1 MKKIFSFIMLLT
13 LFCGVGWAAETTYSM
28 TPNQQTTGSNSTA
41 YVTSLTEFTYNQ
53 VSWKMNQWNPKTL
66 QIKTNQS
73 SATSEFR
80 FYNTSAFSGRITKVV
95 ITFKTLAVSDANKLM
110 FLGGTSEVTATTGGT
125 AGTWDETNLTLT
137 WEPDANTD
145 YTYFAFYQDGKAAS
159 GTNFLAEEDAI
170 VVTYEGGS
178 EPPTPTY
185 QTIPYTESLVSSQ
198 GQFTIEDVSLGGL
211 TAVWK
216 TSQYGM
222 TANGYNCTG
231 DIESWFISPLID
243 GTTVSAINL
252 NFDESLNFFANDE
265 AAASE
270 ATLWVREGADG
281 EWVNV
286 TIPTHTVD
294 ATNGWHNAGDIDLS
308 AYAGKVFQIAFK
320 FTATTTNPG
329 RWELKNL
336 AITEGV
342 EPPAE
347 VATVAEFNALD
358 QGKEFVFTGTGL
370 IATVQKGKYLYAQD
384 ETGGMLI
391 YGTITPEYALG
402 DIIPAGFSA
411 KKGAYNGAPQAG
423 DPADF
428 EDAVDSGTI
437 TAKEFAAADFAAA
450 TFAELSNFG
459 IYGVVRGVTVSG
471 NSITLADGETTVA
484 TYNTFAD
491 VPESTSGNTYDVYG
505 IMGWHN
511 GLQFLPT
518 EYVQMATTAHA
529 APTITV
535 NPDQETYFVGDE
547 VTVKFTSEETDVNI
561 GYDIEDTE
569 TFPAAYRPL
578 GNGDSITVTLNEPGV
593 VNVRAFAYGYNEGD
607 VLGNSEVV
615 TKTLTFVAKPE
626 LGDQYELVTSA
637 DQIAADKE
645 YVLAYSDETVTVA
658 MGAADTYGSNN
669 VRVSV
674 EAGSSEFTLEDGVI
688 TLMST
693 TTVTPFT
700 LETSETEGF
709 YNIKID
715 DDQYIYWT
723 SGNTAATGSTLGDVT
738 VALDSVGNALIKYN
752 VTEDRYLQYNASS
765 PRFCFY
771 KGTQKYPQLYVKKA
785 ATPAYKIG
793 DVNGDGEVDVRDIT
807 ALIDVIMN
815 SITDNP
821 RADVSEDGEIDVR
834 DITALI
840 DIIMNS

>member
-1 MKKIFSFIMLLT
+1 MKKIFSFMLFFLAMSA
-13 LFCGVGWAAETTYSM
+13 VQAETVTDVLDNAFTGVSGSSYTDWTNTGTSGAVYAGQSAGG
-28 TPNQQTTGSNSTA
+28 NSSIQLRSNNSNSGIVTTTSGGKVQKIVVTWNSSTANGRTLDIYGDSTA
-41 YVTSLTEFTYNQ
+41 YSAATELYGT
-53 VSWKMNQWNPKTL
+53 PK
-66 QIKTNQS
+66 
-73 SATSEFR
+73 
-80 FYNTSAFSGRITKVV
+80 GTK
-95 ITFKTLAVSDANKLM
+95 
-110 FLGGTSEVTATTGGT
+110 LGSIVCGTSTELTVTGDYEYIGLRSVSGAMYLDKIEI
-125 AGTWDETNLTLT
+125 TW
-137 WEPDANTD
+137 
-145 YTYFAFYQDGKAAS
+145 G
-159 GTNFLAEEDAI
+159 
-170 VVTYEGGS
+170 EGGS

-216 TSQYGM
+216 TSSYGM
-222 TANGYNCTG
+222 TANGNNCT
-231 DIESWFISPLID
+231 DNVESWFISPLID
-243 GTTVSAINL
+243 GTTVSAVNL
-252 NFDESLNFFANDE
+252 TFDENLRYFKNDS
-265 AAASE
+265 AAVLE

-281 EWVNV
+281 AWTQVNLPADIHKEMGNNTFV
-286 TIPTHTVD
+286 SV
-294 ATNGWHNAGDIDLS
+294 GDIDLS
-308 AYAGKVFQIAFK
+308 AYAGKVFQLGFK
-320 FTATTTNPG
+320 YVANAKPG
-329 RWELKNL
+329 RWEIKNL

-342 EPPAE
+342 VPDPEI
-347 VATVAEFNALD
+347 ATVAQFNALD
-358 QGKEFVFTGTGL
+358 QGTTFVFTGQNL
-370 IATVQKGKYLYAQD
+370 VATAQKGNYLYAQD

-391 YGTITPEYALG
+391 FGTITPSYSLG
-402 DIIPAGFSA
+402 DVIPAGFTA
-411 KKGAYNGAPQAG
+411 TKGEYSGAAQAATPQNM
-423 DPADF
+423 
-428 EDAVDSGTI
+428 EDAVDSQTV

-658 MGAADTYGSNN
+658 MGAAATYGSNN

-723 SGNTAATGSTLGDVT
+723 SGNTAATGTTLGDVT

-752 VTEDRYLQYNASS
+752 VTEDRYLQYNASN

>member
-1 MKKIFSFIMLLT
+1 MKKIFSFLL
-13 LFCGVGWAAETTYSM
+13 LAMAFVSAWAADVTINAGPLTNGVFTQDPYTLTFAKNNGSTEPTYNSNGGDFRLYAKG
-28 TPNQQTTGSNSTA
+28 TLTIATTGDNMTKIVFNLSTQGLKRLA
-41 YVTSLTEFTYNQ
+41 PITASVGTIATQASGDVTVTWTGDANEVTFTVGDNADYG
-53 VSWKMNQWNPKTL
+53 SDG
-66 QIKTNQS
+66 S
-73 SATSEFR
+73 SKAGQLDFTS
-80 FYNTSAFSGRITKVV
+80 VV
-95 ITFKTLAVSDANKLM
+95 ITA
-110 FLGGTSEVTATTGGT
+110 
-125 AGTWDETNLTLT
+125 
-137 WEPDANTD
+137 
-145 YTYFAFYQDGKAAS
+145 
-159 GTNFLAEEDAI
+159 
-170 VVTYEGGS
+170 EGGS

-185 QTIPYTESLVSSQ
+185 QTIPYTETLVSSQ

-216 TSQYGM
+216 TSSYGM
-222 TANGYNCTG
+222 TANGNNCT
-231 DIESWFISPLID
+231 DNVESWFISPLID
-243 GTTVSAINL
+243 GTTVSAVNL
-252 NFDESLNFFANDE
+252 TFDENLRYFKNDS
-265 AAASE
+265 AAVLE

-281 EWVNV
+281 AWTQVNLPADIHKEMGNNTFV
-286 TIPTHTVD
+286 SV
-294 ATNGWHNAGDIDLS
+294 GDIDLS
-308 AYAGKVFQIAFK
+308 AYAGKVFQLGFK
-320 FTATTTNPG
+320 YVANAKPG
-329 RWELKNL
+329 RWEIKNL

-342 EPPAE
+342 VPDPEI
-347 VATVAEFNALD
+347 ATVAQFNALD
-358 QGKEFVFTGTGL
+358 QGTTFVFTGQNL
-370 IATVQKGKYLYAQD
+370 VATAQKGNYLYAQD

-391 YGTITPEYALG
+391 FGTITPSYSLG
-402 DIIPAGFSA
+402 DVIPAGFTA
-411 KKGAYNGAPQAG
+411 TKGEYSGAAQAATPQNM
-423 DPADF
+423 
-428 EDAVDSGTI
+428 EDAVDSQTV
-437 TAKEFAAADFAAA
+437 TAKEFVAADFAAA

-459 IYGVVRGVTVSG
+459 IYGVVRGVTVNG
-471 NSITLADGETTVA
+471 NTITLADGTTVVN

-561 GYDIEDTE
+561 GYDITDAE
-569 TFPAAYRPL
+569 TFPENYCVPVS
-578 GNGDSITVTLNEPGV
+578 NGDSITVTLNEPGV

-658 MGAADTYGSNN
+658 MGAAATYGSNN

-723 SGNTAATGSTLGDVT
+723 SGNTAATGTTLGDVT

-752 VTEDRYLQYNASS
+752 VTEDRYLQYNANS

-771 KGTQKYPQLYVKKA
+771 KGTQKYPQLYVKVA
-785 ATPAYKIG
+785 ATPDVKLG
-793 DVNGDGEVDVRDIT
+793 DVNGDGDVNVNDVTVLINYILGKNPTPFVEANANVNGDEGINVNDVT
-807 ALIDVIMN
+807 ALINMILN
-815 SITDNP
+815 
-821 RADVSEDGEIDVR
+821 
-834 DITALI
+834 
-840 DIIMNS
+840 

>member
-1 MKKIFSFIMLLT
+1 MKKIFSFMLFFLAMSA
-13 LFCGVGWAAETTYSM
+13 VQAETVTDVLDNAFTGVSGSSYTDWTNTGTSGAVYAGQSAGG
-28 TPNQQTTGSNSTA
+28 NSSIQLRSNNSNSGIVTTTSGGKVQKIVVTWNSSTANGRTLDIYGDSTA
-41 YVTSLTEFTYNQ
+41 YSAATELYGT
-53 VSWKMNQWNPKTL
+53 PK
-66 QIKTNQS
+66 
-73 SATSEFR
+73 
-80 FYNTSAFSGRITKVV
+80 GTK
-95 ITFKTLAVSDANKLM
+95 
-110 FLGGTSEVTATTGGT
+110 LGSIVCGTSTELTVTGDYEYIGLRSVSGAMYLDKIEI
-125 AGTWDETNLTLT
+125 TW
-137 WEPDANTD
+137 
-145 YTYFAFYQDGKAAS
+145 G
-159 GTNFLAEEDAI
+159 
-170 VVTYEGGS
+170 EGGS

-216 TSQYGM
+216 TSSYGM
-222 TANGYNCTG
+222 TANGNNCT
-231 DIESWFISPLID
+231 DNVESWFISPLID
-243 GTTVSAINL
+243 GTTVSAVNL
-252 NFDESLNFFANDE
+252 TFDENLRYFKNDS
-265 AAASE
+265 AAVLE

-281 EWVNV
+281 AWTQVNLPADIHKEMGNNTFV
-286 TIPTHTVD
+286 SV
-294 ATNGWHNAGDIDLS
+294 GDIDLS
-308 AYAGKVFQIAFK
+308 AYAGKVFQLGFK
-320 FTATTTNPG
+320 YVANAKPG
-329 RWELKNL
+329 RWEIKNL

-342 EPPAE
+342 VPDPE
-347 VATVAEFNALD
+347 VATVAAFNALE
-358 QGKEFVFTGTGL
+358 QGTSFVFTGTGL
-370 IATVQKGKYLYAQD
+370 VATAQKGNYLYAQD

-391 YGTITPEYALG
+391 FGTITPSYSLG
-402 DIIPAGFSA
+402 DVIPAGFTA
-411 KKGAYNGAPQAG
+411 TKGEYSGAAQAATPQNM
-423 DPADF
+423 
-428 EDAVDSGTI
+428 EDAVDSQTV

-561 GYDIEDTE
+561 GYDITDAE
-569 TFPAAYRPL
+569 TFPENYCVPVS
-578 GNGDSITVTLNEPGV
+578 NGDSITVTLNEPGV

-658 MGAADTYGSNN
+658 MGAAATYGSNN

-715 DDQYIYWT
+715 DDQYLNWE
-723 SGNTAATGSTLGDVT
+723 SGNTVMTGETKGDVT

-771 KGTQKYPQLYVKKA
+771 KGTQKYPQLYVKVA
-785 ATPAYKIG
+785 ATPDVKLG
-793 DVNGDGEVDVRDIT
+793 DVNGDGDVNVNDVTVLINYILGKNPTPFVETNANVNGDEGINVNDVT
-807 ALIDVIMN
+807 ALINMILN
-815 SITDNP
+815 
-821 RADVSEDGEIDVR
+821 
-834 DITALI
+834 
-840 DIIMNS
+840 

>member
-1 MKKIFSFIMLLT
+1 MKKIFSFLL
-13 LFCGVGWAAETTYSM
+13 LAMAFVSAWAADVTINAGPLTNGVFTQDPYTLTFAKNNGSTAPTYN
-28 TPNQQTTGSNSTA
+28 PNGGDFRLYAKGTLTISTTGGNMTTIVFNISAQGMRRLAPITA
-41 YVTSLTEFTYNQ
+41 SVGTIAPQASGDETVTWTGDANEVTFTVGDNADYG
-53 VSWKMNQWNPKTL
+53 SDG
-66 QIKTNQS
+66 S
-73 SATSEFR
+73 SKAGQLDFTS
-80 FYNTSAFSGRITKVV
+80 VV
-95 ITFKTLAVSDANKLM
+95 ITA
-110 FLGGTSEVTATTGGT
+110 
-125 AGTWDETNLTLT
+125 
-137 WEPDANTD
+137 
-145 YTYFAFYQDGKAAS
+145 
-159 GTNFLAEEDAI
+159 
-170 VVTYEGGS
+170 EGGD

-185 QTIPYTESLVSSQ
+185 QTIPYTETLVSNQ
-198 GQFTIEDVSLGGL
+198 GKFTIENVSLGGL

-216 TSQYGM
+216 TSSYGM
-222 TANGYNCTG
+222 TANGYNCTS

-243 GTTVSAINL
+243 ATTVSAVNL
-252 NFDESLNFFANDE
+252 TFEENLRYFANTE
-265 AAASE
+265 AATQE
-270 ATLWVREGADG
+270 ATLWVREGNDG
-281 EWVNV
+281 TWTQV
-286 TIPTHTVD
+286 TIPAAVHVEMGANTFASV
-294 ATNGWHNAGDIDLS
+294 GDIDLS
-308 AYAGKVFQIAFK
+308 EYVAGKVFQIGFK
-320 FTATTTNPG
+320 YTATAAKPG
-329 RWELKNL
+329 RWEIKNL
-336 AITEGV
+336 AITEGIV
-342 EPPAE
+342 PDPEI
-347 VATVAEFNALD
+347 ATVAQFNALD
-358 QGKEFVFTGTGL
+358 QGTTFVFTGQNL
-370 IATVQKGKYLYAQD
+370 VATAQSGKYLYAQD
-384 ETGGMLI
+384 ETGGILI
-391 YGTITPEYALG
+391 YGTITPSYTLG
-402 DIIPAGFSA
+402 DVIPAGFTA
-411 KKGAYNGAPQAG
+411 TKGEYSGAAQAANPQNM
-423 DPADF
+423 
-428 EDAVDSGTI
+428 EDAVDSQTV
-437 TAKEFAAADFAAA
+437 TAKEFEAADFEAA

-459 IYGVVRGVTVSG
+459 IYGVLRGVTVDG
-471 NSITLADGETTVA
+471 NTITLADGTTVVN
-484 TYNTFAD
+484 TFNTFAE
-491 VPESTSGNTYDVYG
+491 VPTGSTSGIYDVYG
-505 IMGWHN
+505 IMSWHN
-511 GLQFLPT
+511 GVQLLPT

-561 GYDIEDTE
+561 GYDITDAE

-658 MGAADTYGSNN
+658 MGAAATYGSNN

-723 SGNTAATGSTLGDVT
+723 SGNTVATGTTLGDVT

-752 VTEDRYLQYNASS
+752 VTEDRYLQYNAST

-821 RADVSEDGEIDVR
+821 RADVNKDGDIDVR

>member
-1 MKKIFSFIMLLT
+1 MKKIFSLL
-13 LFCGVGWAAETTYSM
+13 LLAMAFVSAWAADVTINAGPLTNGVFTQDPYTLTFAKNNGTTDPTYNANGGDFRLYAKGTLTISTTGGNM
-28 TPNQQTTGSNSTA
+28 TTIVFNISTQGKKRLATITASAGTIAPQTTGAAT
-41 YVTSLTEFTYNQ
+41 VTWTGDANEVTFT
-53 VSWKMNQWNPKTL
+53 VSDKADYGTDGSDKAGQL
-66 QIKTNQS
+66 DF
-73 SATSEFR
+73 TS
-80 FYNTSAFSGRITKVV
+80 VV
-95 ITFKTLAVSDANKLM
+95 ITA
-110 FLGGTSEVTATTGGT
+110 
-125 AGTWDETNLTLT
+125 
-137 WEPDANTD
+137 
-145 YTYFAFYQDGKAAS
+145 
-159 GTNFLAEEDAI
+159 
-170 VVTYEGGS
+170 EGGS

-216 TSQYGM
+216 TSSYGM
-222 TANGYNCTG
+222 TANGNNCT
-231 DIESWFISPLID
+231 DNVESWFISPLID
-243 GTTVSAINL
+243 GTTVSAVNL
-252 NFDESLNFFANDE
+252 TFDENLRYFKNDS
-265 AAASE
+265 AAVLE

-281 EWVNV
+281 AWTQVNLPADIHKEMGNNTFV
-286 TIPTHTVD
+286 SV
-294 ATNGWHNAGDIDLS
+294 GDIDLS
-308 AYAGKVFQIAFK
+308 AYAGKVFQLGFK
-320 FTATTTNPG
+320 YVANAKPG
-329 RWELKNL
+329 RWEIKNL

-342 EPPAE
+342 VPDPE
-347 VATVAEFNALD
+347 VATVAAFNALE
-358 QGKEFVFTGTGL
+358 QGTSFVFTGTGL
-370 IATVQKGKYLYAQD
+370 VATAQKGNYLYAQD

-391 YGTITPEYALG
+391 FGTITPSYSLG
-402 DIIPAGFSA
+402 DVIPAGFTA
-411 KKGAYNGAPQAG
+411 TKGEYSGAAQAATPQNM
-423 DPADF
+423 
-428 EDAVDSGTI
+428 EDAVDSQTV

-561 GYDIEDTE
+561 GYDITDAE
-569 TFPAAYRPL
+569 TFPENYCVPVS
-578 GNGDSITVTLNEPGV
+578 NGDSITVTLNEPGV

-658 MGAADTYGSNN
+658 MGAAATYGSNN

-723 SGNTAATGSTLGDVT
+723 SGNTAATGTTLGDVT

-771 KGTQKYPQLYVKKA
+771 KGTQKYPQLYVKVA
-785 ATPAYKIG
+785 ATPDVKLG
-793 DVNGDGEVDVRDIT
+793 DVNGDGDVNVNDVTVLINYILGKNPTPFVEANANVNGDEGINVNDVT
-807 ALIDVIMN
+807 ALIN
-815 SITDNP
+815 
-821 RADVSEDGEIDVR
+821 
-834 DITALI
+834 LI
-840 DIIMNS
+840 LN